1 MEKQNFLSKVFQK
14 YLSNKDI
21 REFKGNFFYYI
32 FYRII
37 RKFLKGNIK
46 VLICNFF
53 INASTNKKN
62 MSNSLL
68 KKCYFGDETILL
80 AIKKISDKRRVFLV
94 DCGSN
99 YGFYSF
105 YVASISPENQVLAF
119 EASPNTFDSFKV
131 NLDINSFRNIDYK
144 NLAISEVSGKF
155 ISFYESYND
164 WESSATHNRFKNTKI
179 VKIQSTT
186 IDQELSKKDLSNFA
200 VIIKL
205 DVEGNEFNAIQGGKD
220 TILKYE
226 PLITIE
232 LSRYNFNNQSYNFD
246 YFRKFLNDSKYKI
259 YDDKL
264 VQLNIETLIDRIGN
278 LDQSHQTIGNY
289 FLIKDFSYVY
299 NKLLN

>member
-1 MEKQNFLSKVFQK
+1 MEKQNFLSKVLQK
-14 YLSNKDI
+14 YISNKDI
-21 REFKGNFFYYI
+21 RGFKGNFFYYI
-32 FYRII
+32 FYRAI

-53 INASTNKKN
+53 INVSTNKNN

-68 KKCYFGDETILL
+68 NKCYFGDETILL
-80 AIKKISDKRRVFLV
+80 AIKKISDQKKIFLL

-105 YVASISPENQVLAF
+105 YVASISLGNQVLAF
-119 EASPNTFDSFKV
+119 EASPKTFNSFKA
-131 NLDINSFRNIDYK
+131 NIELNNFRNIDYK

-155 ISFYESYND
+155 ISFYESHND
-164 WESSATHNRFKNTKI
+164 WESSATHNKFKNNKI
-179 VKIQSTT
+179 VNIETTT
-186 IDQELSKKDLSNFA
+186 IDQELLKKNLTNFV

-205 DVEGNEFNAIQGGKD
+205 DVEGNEFNVIQGSKD

-226 PLITIE
+226 PLIIVE
-232 LSRYNFNNQSYNFD
+232 LSRYNFNNQNYNFD

-264 VQLNIETLIDRIGN
+264 VSLNIEILIDRIRN

-299 NKLLN
+299 SKLFN

>member
-1 MEKQNFLSKVFQK
+1 MQKQNFLSKVLQK
-14 YLSNKDI
+14 YISNKDI
-21 REFKGNFFYYI
+21 RDFKGNFFYYI
-32 FYRII
+32 FYRIV

-46 VLICNFF
+46 VRICNFF
-53 INASTNKKN
+53 INASTNKNN
-62 MSNSLL
+62 MSNGLL
-68 KKCYFGDETILL
+68 NKCYFGDETILL
-80 AIKKISDKRRVFLV
+80 VIKKISDQKKIFLL

-105 YVASISPENQVLAF
+105 YVASLNLNNRSLAF
-119 EASPNTFDSFKV
+119 EASPKTFNSFKA
-131 NLDINSFRNIDYK
+131 NLELNHFRNIDYK
-144 NLAISEVSGKF
+144 NLAVSEVSGKF
-155 ISFYESYND
+155 ISFYESHND
-164 WESSATHNRFKNTKI
+164 WESSATHDKFQNNKTTS
-179 VKIQSTT
+179 VETTT
-186 IDQELSKKDLSNFA
+186 IDKELYKKDLSDFV

-205 DVEGNEFNAIQGGKD
+205 DIEGNEFNAIQGGKD

-232 LSRYNFNNQSYNFD
+232 LSRYNFNNQNYNFD

-264 VQLNIETLIDRIGN
+264 VSLNIEILIDRIGN

>member
-1 MEKQNFLSKVFQK
+1 MNKQNFLSKVLQK
-14 YLSNKDI
+14 YISNKDI
-21 REFKGNFFYYI
+21 REFKGNFFYYM

-53 INASTNKKN
+53 INASTNKKI

-68 KKCYFGDETILL
+68 NKCYFGDETILSE
-80 AIKKISDKRRVFLV
+80 IKKLSDQKKIFLL

-105 YVASISPENQVLAF
+105 YVASLSSNNQVLAF
-119 EASPNTFDSFKV
+119 EASLETFNSFKE
-131 NLDINSFRNIDYK
+131 NLELNNFRNIDYR

-155 ISFYESYND
+155 ISFYQSHND
-164 WESSATHNRFKNTKI
+164 WESSATHNKFKNNKT
-179 VKIQSTT
+179 VKIETVT
-186 IDQELSKKDLSNFA
+186 IDQELSKKDLSNFI

-205 DVEGNEFNAIQGGKD
+205 DIEGGEFNAIQGGKNV
-220 TILKYE
+220 IFQYE

-232 LSRYNFNNQSYNFD
+232 LSRYNFNNQNYNFD
-246 YFRKFLNDSKYKI
+246 YFRKFLHDFKYKI

-264 VQLNIETLIDRIGN
+264 ISLNIETLIGRIEN
-278 LDQSHQTIGNY
+278 LDEFHQTIGNY
-289 FLIKDFSYVY
+289 FLIKDFSYVH
-299 NKLLN
+299 NKLLK

>member
-1 MEKQNFLSKVFQK
+1 MLRQNFLSKVFQK
-14 YLSNKDI
+14 FISHKDI
-21 REFKGNFFYYI
+21 REFKGNLFYYI

-46 VLICNFF
+46 VLIFNFF

-62 MSNSLL
+62 MSNGLL
-68 KKCYFGDETILL
+68 NKCYFGDETILSV
-80 AIKKISDKRRVFLV
+80 IKKISDQRRVFLL

-105 YVASISPENQVLAF
+105 YVASLSLGNQVLAF
-119 EASPNTFDSFKV
+119 EASLETFNSFKA
-131 NLDINSFRNIDYK
+131 NLELNNLRNINYR

-155 ISFYESYND
+155 INFYESHND
-164 WESSATHNRFKNTKI
+164 WESSATHNKFQNNKI
-179 VKIQSTT
+179 ASVVTTT
-186 IDQELSKKDLSNFA
+186 IDKELSKKDLSDFV

-205 DVEGNEFNAIQGGKD
+205 DIEGNEFNAIQGCKD

-232 LSRYNFNNQSYNFD
+232 LSRYNFNNQNYNFNF
-246 YFRKFLNDSKYKI
+246 FRKFLNDSKYKI

-264 VQLNIETLIDRIGN
+264 VPLNVETLIDRIRN
-278 LDQSHQTIGNY
+278 LDRSHQTIGNY

>member
-1 MEKQNFLSKVFQK
+1 MEKQNFLSKVLQK
-14 YLSNKDI
+14 YISNKDI
-21 REFKGNFFYYI
+21 REFKGNFFYYT

-62 MSNSLL
+62 MSNGLL
-68 KKCYFGDETILL
+68 NKCYFGDETILSV
-80 AIKKISDKRRVFLV
+80 IKKTSGQKKVFLL

-105 YVASISPENQVLAF
+105 YVASLSLGNQVLAF
-119 EASPNTFDSFKV
+119 EASPKTFNSFKV
-131 NLDINSFRNIDYK
+131 NLELNNFRNIDYR
-144 NLAISEVSGKF
+144 NLAISEVPGKF
-155 ISFYESYND
+155 ISFYESHND
-164 WESSATHNRFKNTKI
+164 WESSATHNKFKNNKI
-179 VKIQSTT
+179 VNVETTT
-186 IDQELSKKDLSNFA
+186 IDKELSKKDLGNFV

-205 DVEGNEFNAIQGGKD
+205 DIEGNEFNAIQGGSQ

-232 LSRYNFNNQSYNFD
+232 LSKYNLNNKTYNFD
-246 YFRKFLNDSKYKI
+246 YFRKFLNDTKYKI

-264 VQLNIETLIDRIGN
+264 IQVNIETLIDKINN
-278 LDQSHQTIGNY
+278 LDRSHQTIGNY
-289 FLIKDFSYVY
+289 LLFKDSSYIHKRLT
-299 NKLLN
+299 N

>member
-1 MEKQNFLSKVFQK
+1 MEKQNFLSKVLQK
-14 YLSNKDI
+14 YISNKDI
-21 REFKGNFFYYI
+21 RSFKGNFFYYI

-46 VLICNFF
+46 VRICNFF
-53 INASTNKKN
+53 INASANKNN
-62 MSNSLL
+62 MSNGLL
-68 KKCYFGDETILL
+68 NKCYFGDELIFSV
-80 AIKKISDKRRVFLV
+80 IKKISNQKKIFLL

-105 YVASISPENQVLAF
+105 YVASLSLDNQVLAF
-119 EASPNTFDSFKV
+119 EASPKTFNSFKA
-131 NLDINSFRNIDYK
+131 NLDLNNFKNINFRNI
-144 NLAISEVSGKF
+144 AISEVPGK
-155 ISFYESYND
+155 IVSFYESHND
-164 WESSATHNRFKNTKI
+164 WESSVTHNKFKNNKAVIIET
-179 VKIQSTT
+179 TT
-186 IDQELSKKDLSNFA
+186 IDQELLKKDLSNFV

-205 DVEGNEFNAIQGGKD
+205 DIEGNEFDAIQGGKD

-232 LSRYNFNNQSYNFD
+232 LSRYNFNNENYNFD
-246 YFRKFLNDSKYKI
+246 YFKKFLNDSKYKI

-264 VQLNIETLIDRIGN
+264 ILSNIETLIDRIGS
-278 LDQSHQTIGNY
+278 LDESHQTIGNY

>member
-1 MEKQNFLSKVFQK
+1 MEKQNFLSKILQK
-14 YLSNKDI
+14 YISNKDI

-53 INASTNKKN
+53 INVSTNKKN

-68 KKCYFGDETILL
+68 NKCYFGDETILS
-80 AIKKISDKRRVFLV
+80 AIKKISGQRKVFLV

-99 YGFYSF
+99 YGFYSL
-105 YVASISPENQVLAF
+105 YVASISQENQVLAF
-119 EASPNTFDSFKV
+119 EASPKTF
-131 NLDINSFRNIDYK
+131 NSFRTNLELNNFKNIDCR
-144 NLAISEVSGKF
+144 NLAISEVSQKF

-164 WESSATHNRFKNTKI
+164 WESSATHNKFKNTKI
-179 VKIQSTT
+179 VKIQTTT

-232 LSRYNFNNQSYNFD
+232 LSRYNFNNQNYNFD

-264 VQLNIETLIDRIGN
+264 VPLNIEILIDRIGN

>member
-1 MEKQNFLSKVFQK
+1 MEKQNFLSKIFQN
-14 YLSNKDI
+14 YISNKDI

-62 MSNSLL
+62 MSNGLL
-68 KKCYFGDETILL
+68 NKCYFGDEIILSV
-80 AIKKISDKRRVFLV
+80 IKNISDQKKVFLL

-105 YVASISPENQVLAF
+105 YVASLSLGNQVLAF
-119 EASPNTFDSFKV
+119 EASSETFNSFKE
-131 NLDINSFRNIDYK
+131 NLELNNFRNINYR
-144 NLAISEVSGKF
+144 NLAVSEVSGKF
-155 ISFYESYND
+155 ISFYESHND
-164 WESSATHNRFKNTKI
+164 WESSATHNKFKNNKI
-179 VKIQSTT
+179 VNIGTTT
-186 IDQELSKKDLSNFA
+186 IDQELSKKDLSNF
-200 VIIKL
+200 VIIIKL
-205 DVEGNEFNAIQGGKD
+205 DIEGNEFNAIQGGKD
-220 TILKYE
+220 TISKYE

-232 LSRYNFNNQSYNFD
+232 LSIYNFNNQNYNFNF
-246 YFRKFLNDSKYKI
+246 FRKFLNDFKYKI

-264 VQLNIETLIDRIGN
+264 VPLSIETLIDRIGN
-278 LDQSHQTIGNY
+278 LDRSHQTIGNY
-289 FLIKDFSYVY
+289 FLIKDFSYIY

>member
-1 MEKQNFLSKVFQK
+1 MQKQNFLSKVLQK
-14 YLSNKDI
+14 YISNKDI
-21 REFKGNFFYYI
+21 RDFKGNFFYYI
-32 FYRII
+32 FYRIV

-46 VLICNFF
+46 VRICNFF

-68 KKCYFGDETILL
+68 NKRYFGDETILSV
-80 AIKKISDKRRVFLV
+80 IKKISDQRRVFLL

-105 YVASISPENQVLAF
+105 YVASLSLGNQVLAF
-119 EASPNTFDSFKV
+119 EASPGTFNSFKA
-131 NLDINSFRNIDYK
+131 NLELNNFRNINYR

-155 ISFYESYND
+155 INFYESHND
-164 WESSATHNRFKNTKI
+164 WESSATHNKFENNKI
-179 VKIQSTT
+179 ASVETTT
-186 IDQELSKKDLSNFA
+186 IDKELSKKDLSDFV

-205 DVEGNEFNAIQGGKD
+205 DIEGNEFNAIQGCKD

-232 LSRYNFNNQSYNFD
+232 LSRYNFNNQNYNFD

-289 FLIKDFSYVY
+289 FLIKDLSYVY

>member
-1 MEKQNFLSKVFQK
+1 MEKQNFLSKIFQN
-14 YLSNKDI
+14 YISNKDI

-62 MSNSLL
+62 MSNGLL
-68 KKCYFGDETILL
+68 NKCYFGDETILSV
-80 AIKKISDKRRVFLV
+80 IKKISDQKKVFLL

-105 YVASISPENQVLAF
+105 YVASLSLGNQVLAF
-119 EASPNTFDSFKV
+119 EASPKTF
-131 NLDINSFRNIDYK
+131 NSFRTNLELNNFNNIDYR

-155 ISFYESYND
+155 ISFYESHND
-164 WESSATHNRFKNTKI
+164 WESSATHDKFQNNKI
-179 VKIQSTT
+179 AIVETTT
-186 IDQELSKKDLSNFA
+186 IDKELSKKDLSDF
-200 VIIKL
+200 VIIIKL
-205 DVEGNEFNAIQGGKD
+205 DIEGNEFNAIRGGKD
-220 TILKYE
+220 IILKYE

-232 LSRYNFNNQSYNFD
+232 LSRYNFNNQNYNFD
-246 YFRKFLNDSKYKI
+246 YFKKFLNDFKYKI

-264 VQLNIETLIDRIGN
+264 VLLNIETLIDRIGN

>member
-1 MEKQNFLSKVFQK
+1 MDKQNFLSKVLQK
-14 YLSNKDI
+14 YISNKDI
-21 REFKGNFFYYI
+21 RGFKGNFFYYI

-46 VLICNFF
+46 VQICNFF
-53 INASTNKKN
+53 IKASTNKNN
-62 MSNSLL
+62 MSNGLL
-68 KKCYFGDETILL
+68 NKCYFGDETILSV
-80 AIKKISDKRRVFLV
+80 IKKISDQKKTFLL

-105 YVASISPENQVLAF
+105 YLASLSVGNQVLAF
-119 EASPNTFDSFKV
+119 EASPKTLASFKA
-131 NLDINSFRNIDYK
+131 NLDLNNFKNINFRNV
-144 NLAISEVSGKF
+144 AISEISGKF
-155 ISFYESYND
+155 VSFYESHND
-164 WESSATHNRFKNTKI
+164 WESSATHDKFQNNKTTS
-179 VKIQSTT
+179 VETTT
-186 IDQELSKKDLSNFA
+186 IDKELYKKDLSDFV

-205 DVEGNEFNAIQGGKD
+205 DIEGNEFNAIQGGKD

-232 LSRYNFNNQSYNFD
+232 LSRYNFNNQDYNFD
-246 YFRKFLNDSKYKI
+246 YFRKFLNDFKYKI

-264 VQLNIETLIDRIGN
+264 ILLNIEILIDRIRN

>member
-1 MEKQNFLSKVFQK
+1 MEKQNFLSKVLQK
-14 YLSNKDI
+14 YISNKDI

-32 FYRII
+32 FYRTI

-62 MSNSLL
+62 MSNGLL
-68 KKCYFGDETILL
+68 NKCYFGDEAILSV
-80 AIKKISDKRRVFLV
+80 IKKISDQKKVFLL

-105 YVASISPENQVLAF
+105 YVASLSLDNRVLAF
-119 EASPNTFDSFKV
+119 EASPKTFNSFKE
-131 NLDINSFRNIDYK
+131 NLDLNNFRNIDYR
-144 NLAISEVSGKF
+144 NLAISEVSGKL
-155 ISFYESYND
+155 ISFYESHND
-164 WESSATHNRFKNTKI
+164 WESSATHNKFKNNNI
-179 VKIQSTT
+179 VDIATTT
-186 IDQELSKKDLSNFA
+186 IDQELSKKDLSSFV

-205 DVEGNEFNAIQGGKD
+205 DIEGNEFNAIQGGKD
-220 TILKYE
+220 IILKYE

-232 LSRYNFNNQSYNFD
+232 LSRYNFNNQNYNFD

-264 VQLNIETLIDRIGN
+264 VSLNIETLIDRIEN

-289 FLIKDFSYVY
+289 FLIKDFSYLY

>member
-53 INASTNKKN
+53 INVSTNKKN

-68 KKCYFGDETILL
+68 NKCYFGDKTILL

-119 EASPNTFDSFKV
+119 EASPNTFNSFKV

-264 VQLNIETLIDRIGN
+264 VQLNIETLIYRIGN

>member
-1 MEKQNFLSKVFQK
+1 MEKQNFLSKILQK
-14 YLSNKDI
+14 YISNKDI

-53 INASTNKKN
+53 INVSTNKKN

-68 KKCYFGDETILL
+68 NKCYFGDETILS
-80 AIKKISDKRRVFLV
+80 AIKKISGQRKVFLV

-99 YGFYSF
+99 YGFYSL
-105 YVASISPENQVLAF
+105 YVASISQENQVLAF
-119 EASPNTFDSFKV
+119 EASPKTF
-131 NLDINSFRNIDYK
+131 NSFRTNLELNNFKNIDCR
-144 NLAISEVSGKF
+144 NLAISEVSQKF

-164 WESSATHNRFKNTKI
+164 WESSATHNKFKNTKI
-179 VKIQSTT
+179 VKIQTTT

-232 LSRYNFNNQSYNFD
+232 LSRYNFNNQNYNFD
-246 YFRKFLNDSKYKI
+246 YFSKFLNDSKYKI

-264 VQLNIETLIDRIGN
+264 VPLNIEILIDRIGN
-278 LDQSHQTIGNY
+278 LDKFHQTIGNY

>member
-1 MEKQNFLSKVFQK
+1 MEKQNFLSKVLQK
-14 YLSNKDI
+14 YISNKDI
-21 REFKGNFFYYI
+21 REFKGNFFYYT

-62 MSNSLL
+62 MSNGLL
-68 KKCYFGDETILL
+68 NKCYFGDETILSV
-80 AIKKISDKRRVFLV
+80 IKKTSDQKKVFLL
-94 DCGSN
+94 DCGCN

-105 YVASISPENQVLAF
+105 YVASLSLGNRVLAF
-119 EASPNTFDSFKV
+119 EASPETFNSCKV
-131 NLDINSFRNIDYK
+131 NLELNNFRNIDYRH
-144 NLAISEVSGKF
+144 LAISEVPGKF

-164 WESSATHNRFKNTKI
+164 WESSATHNKFKNNKI
-179 VKIQSTT
+179 VNIETTT
-186 IDQELSKKDLSNFA
+186 IDQELSKKDLSNFV

-205 DVEGNEFNAIQGGKD
+205 DIEGNEFNAIQGGKD

-226 PLITIE
+226 PLIIIE
-232 LSRYNFNNQSYNFD
+232 LSIYNFNNQNYNFNF
-246 YFRKFLNDSKYKI
+246 FRKFLNDFKYKI

-264 VQLNIETLIDRIGN
+264 VPLNIETLIDRIGN
-278 LDQSHQTIGNY
+278 LDQSHKTIGNY
-289 FLIKDFSYVY
+289 FLIKDFSDIY

>member
-1 MEKQNFLSKVFQK
+1 MEKQNFLSKVLQK
-14 YLSNKDI
+14 YISNKDI
-21 REFKGNFFYYI
+21 REFKGNLFYYT

-53 INASTNKKN
+53 INVSTNKKN
-62 MSNSLL
+62 MSNGLL
-68 KKCYFGDETILL
+68 NKCYFGDETILSV
-80 AIKKISDKRRVFLV
+80 IKKISDQKKVFLL

-105 YVASISPENQVLAF
+105 YVASLSLGNQVLAF
-119 EASPNTFDSFKV
+119 EASPETFNSFKA
-131 NLDINSFRNIDYK
+131 NLELNNFRNIDYR

-164 WESSATHNRFKNTKI
+164 WESSATHNKFKNNKI
-179 VKIQSTT
+179 VNIETTT
-186 IDQELSKKDLSNFA
+186 IDQELSKKDLSNFV

-205 DVEGNEFNAIQGGKD
+205 DIEGNEFNAIEGGKVS
-220 TILKYE
+220 ILKYE

-232 LSRYNFNNQSYNFD
+232 LSRYNFNNQNYNFNF
-246 YFRKFLNDSKYKI
+246 FRKFLNDSKYKI

-264 VQLNIETLIDRIGN
+264 VPLNIETLINRIEN
-278 LDQSHQTIGNY
+278 LDQSRQTIGNY

-299 NKLLN
+299 NKLFN

>member
-1 MEKQNFLSKVFQK
+1 MEKQNFLSKVLQK
-14 YLSNKDI
+14 YISNKDI
-21 REFKGNFFYYI
+21 REFKGNLFYYT

-53 INASTNKKN
+53 INVSTNKKN
-62 MSNSLL
+62 MSNGLL
-68 KKCYFGDETILL
+68 NKCYFGDETILSV
-80 AIKKISDKRRVFLV
+80 IKKTSDQKKVFLL

-105 YVASISPENQVLAF
+105 YVASLSLGNQVLAF
-119 EASPNTFDSFKV
+119 EASPETFNSFKA
-131 NLDINSFRNIDYK
+131 NLELNNFRNIDCR

-164 WESSATHNRFKNTKI
+164 WESSATHNKFKNNKI
-179 VKIQSTT
+179 VNIETTT
-186 IDQELSKKDLSNFA
+186 IDQELSKKDLSNFV

-205 DVEGNEFNAIQGGKD
+205 DIEGSEFNAIEGGKVS
-220 TILKYE
+220 ILKYE
-226 PLITIE
+226 PLIIIE
-232 LSRYNFNNQSYNFD
+232 LSRYNFNNQNYNFNF
-246 YFRKFLNDSKYKI
+246 FRKFLNDSKYKI

-264 VQLNIETLIDRIGN
+264 VPLNIETLINRIEN

-299 NKLLN
+299 NKLFN

>member
-1 MEKQNFLSKVFQK
+1 MEKQNFLSKILQK
-14 YLSNKDI
+14 YISNKDI

-53 INASTNKKN
+53 INVSTNKKN

-68 KKCYFGDETILL
+68 NKCYFGDETILS
-80 AIKKISDKRRVFLV
+80 AIKKISGQRKVFLV

-99 YGFYSF
+99 YGFYSL
-105 YVASISPENQVLAF
+105 YVASISQENQVLAF
-119 EASPNTFDSFKV
+119 EASPKTF
-131 NLDINSFRNIDYK
+131 NSFRTNLELNNFKNIDCR
-144 NLAISEVSGKF
+144 NLAISEVSQKF

-164 WESSATHNRFKNTKI
+164 WESSATHNKFKNTKI
-179 VKIQSTT
+179 VKIQTTT

-232 LSRYNFNNQSYNFD
+232 LSRYNFNNQNYNFD
-246 YFRKFLNDSKYKI
+246 YFRKFLNDFKYKI

-264 VQLNIETLIDRIGN
+264 VLLNIEALIDRIEN